1 MIFGK
6 IDYLNLLPFSVFLKG
21 CRAPNAFKAALNYH
35 KGVPSAMSE
44 ALVKGR
50 IDAAVI
56 SSVEARRARFK
67 RLELG
72 ICAQAAVKSVLV
84 RLGEKKPD
92 AASRTS
98 NALSEIL
105 GVEGEVV
112 IGDRALRL
120 YLQEWR
126 KSEARAAVGTVQNV
140 AQSETAGAVQSEAKG
155 GLKNAGIL
163 RKDALSD
170 GKTLSSCS
178 KTPNGGQTPCK
189 AAKRSFYAGKKS
201 TKQQRFFEDEE
212 LKDLGLLWRERTNLP
227 FVFGLFSAQKGEE
240 FFARLV
246 RSFNKRPVKIP
257 RYILAEYA
265 AQRGVSEADILWYLG
280 FIHYKITTKERLSLR
295 LFYRLARQNGVKTLR

>member
-126 KSEARAAVGTVQNV
+126 KSEARAA
-140 AQSETAGAVQSEAKG
+140 AGAVQSEAKG

-170 GKTLSSCS
+170 GKTLSSCN

-227 FVFGLFSAQKGEE
+227 FVFGLFSAQKGEQ
-240 FFARLV
+240 FFTRLV

>member
-246 RSFNKRPVKIP
+246 RSFNKRPVKMP
-257 RYILAEYA
+257 R
-265 AQRGVSEADILWYLG
+265 
-280 FIHYKITTKERLSLR
+280 
-295 LFYRLARQNGVKTLR
+295 

>member
-67 RLELG
+67 RLKLG

-84 RLGEKKPD
+84 RLGERKPD

-105 GVEGEVV
+105 GVKGEVI

-126 KSEARAAVGTVQNV
+126 KSEARAAKD
-140 AQSETAGAVQSEAKG
+140 AVQGELKNEVTD
-155 GLKNAGIL
+155 GLKNAEIL
-163 RKDALSD
+163 RGHALS
-170 GKTLSSCS
+170 GRHSSNSC
-178 KTPNGGQTPCK
+178 GQTPYK
-189 AAKRSFYAGKKS
+189 MVKHTFYAGKKS
-201 TKQQRFFEDEE
+201 TKQQRFFEDEG

-227 FVFGLFSAQKGEE
+227 FVFGLFSLQKGEE
-240 FFARLV
+240 FFTRLV

-265 AQRGVSEADILWYLG
+265 AKRGVSEADILWYLG

-295 LFYRLARQNGVKTLR
+295 LFYRLARQKGVKTLR

>member
-126 KSEARAAVGTVQNV
+126 KSEARAA
-140 AQSETAGAVQSEAKG
+140 AGAVQSEAKG

-170 GKTLSSCS
+170 GKTLSSCN

-189 AAKRSFYAGKKS
+189 AAKRHFYAGKKS

-227 FVFGLFSAQKGEE
+227 FVFGLFSAQKGEQ
-240 FFARLV
+240 FFTRLV